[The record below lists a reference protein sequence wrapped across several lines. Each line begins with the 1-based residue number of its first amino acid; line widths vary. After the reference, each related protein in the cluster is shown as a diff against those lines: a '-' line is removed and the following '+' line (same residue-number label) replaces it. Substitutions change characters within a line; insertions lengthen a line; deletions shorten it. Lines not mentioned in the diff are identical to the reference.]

1 MHFLDSFSKTVS
13 LVANAN
19 LSGYSVHSIFQ
30 RDDLAWIA
38 SFPIP
43 VKYIAWEKKSRVCE
57 TVVGNKRA
65 KGYKRQFFCEQP
77 GYGGFGSTFFLSC
90 LTNIL
95 LTNGNRVASCATT
108 RNSPN
113 RTRPGEQ
120 RGSNPSADGTHK
132 QPTKVSPYCMVM
144 CQTADSVVRGI

>member
-1 MHFLDSFSKTVS
+1 ME
-13 LVANAN
+13 
-19 LSGYSVHSIFQ
+19 
-30 RDDLAWIA
+30 DLAA
-38 SFPIP
+38 L
-43 VKYIAWEKKSRVCE
+43 
-57 TVVGNKRA
+57 
-65 KGYKRQFFCEQP
+65 
-77 GYGGFGSTFFLSC
+77 FFLSC

-144 CQTADSVVRGI
+144 CQTADSVVPVYRMPVMADILLAWGSRGE